1 MFYFLIL
8 FSICIFGFA
17 AYFTIKLRFKKHLV
31 LPLLAGLFLLLA
43 FGLYKGFDRSSRNS
57 TESKQENTTAST
69 LKYAENSNFSWDK
82 EKFDN
87 LTVGDQ
93 DSGLGGMSYDDIIAE
108 YGEPSTAFESTTNG
122 ITTRF
127 ISYQTSVNKENVSVS
142 LRFISQ
148 PDSSWLLSYKFAENL
163 D

>member
-93 DSGLGGMSYDDIIAE
+93 DSGLGGISYDDIIAE
-108 YGEPSTAFESTTNG
+108 YGDLPLLLNLLQMVLPLVLSAIRHQSIRKMSLFLCALSASRIVHG
-122 ITTRF
+122 F
-127 ISYQTSVNKENVSVS
+127 CPIS
-142 LRFISQ
+142 SQ
-148 PDSSWLLSYKFAENL
+148 RI
-163 D
+163 